1 MSSSLNM
8 TNKGN
13 QKTEKLNKLEAKEAE
28 EILQKGV
35 EDIYTSFNLI
45 HKNYKEKISIMEK
58 EINNLLQKIE
68 TMKKEMEMIQRENEY
83 YKEKNNKLKNEIE
96 KLNKIVNNIKGK
108 LTNKDLELN
117 QIIKADNNKNI
128 NLRKFYTKNNN
139 KYKNNNNNLYL
150 YNTYKNNVYNENKNY
165 EKNKLIHFYM
175 NDKNN
180 SLNFNTD
187 IKKNDE
193 YNSSFD
199 FQLVNN
205 NFNNYKYM
213 ENATKFRTPNSFK
226 NKYRTEHI
234 SREEKIKR
242 NNYIDISE
250 DLPRDSSYNKNI
262 SNSSNKYIENEIEDN
277 KQQDEINDIN
287 NEDLN
292 LKVLN
297 QILLSNNNDNNITKN
312 NNKNKKLGQKV
323 CLTYDNLFNTNIKEI
338 NKNKNSYN
346 TFRGKIFN
354 KNISEKCIRNQKNKD
369 KEKVKFFL
377 NKCKNLLDKE
387 SSGKIVNIFQDY
399 KEGLITDKGII
410 LQIQKYIRKNNE
422 LIELF
427 NKIFG
432 K

>member
-1 MSSSLNM
+1 MSSSLNDSKIR
-8 TNKGN
+8 T
-13 QKTEKLNKLEAKEAE
+13 QKSEEKEAE

-35 EDIYTSFNLI
+35 EDIYTSFNLV
-45 HKNYKEKISIMEK
+45 HKNYKEKISNMEK
-58 EINNLLQKIE
+58 EINNLSQKIE
-68 TMKKEMEMIQRENEY
+68 TMKKEMEMIQRENKY
-83 YKEKNNKLKNEIE
+83 YKEKNNKLKNEKE
-96 KLNKIVNNIKGK
+96 NLNKIVSNIKGQ
-108 LTNKDLELN
+108 LTNGDLEISH
-117 QIIKADNNKNI
+117 IIKTDNHKNF

-139 KYKNNNNNLYL
+139 KFKNNNNNLYL
-150 YNTYKNNVYNENKNY
+150 YNTYKNNIYNQNKKKENT
-165 EKNKLIHFYM
+165 KLIHFSM
-175 NDKNN
+175 NTKNN

-187 IKKNDE
+187 SKKNDE

-205 NFNNYKYM
+205 NNNFNHNNHTEYLGKY
-213 ENATKFRTPNSFK
+213 RTPNSFK

-234 SREEKIKR
+234 SKEEKFKR

-250 DLPRDSSYNKNI
+250 DLPWNSSKNKNI
-262 SNSSNKYIENEIEDN
+262 SYSSNKYIEIKLEDN

-292 LKVLN
+292 LKELN
-297 QILLSNNNDNNITKN
+297 QILLSNNNDNNKN
-312 NNKNKKLGQKV
+312 NNKIKKLGQKV
-323 CLTYDNLFNTNIKEI
+323 CLTYDNLFNTNIKET

-354 KNISEKCIRNQKNKD
+354 KNISEKCIRDQKNKD

-387 SSGKIVNIFQDY
+387 SAEKIINIFQDY
-399 KEGLITDKGII
+399 KKGLITDKGII
-410 LQIQKYIRKNNE
+410 LQIQKYIWKNNE

-427 NKIFG
+427 NKAFS

>member
-1 MSSSLNM
+1 MSSSLNESKRR
-8 TNKGN
+8 T
-13 QKTEKLNKLEAKEAE
+13 QKSEEKEAE

-35 EDIYTSFNLI
+35 EDIYASFNLV
-45 HKNYKEKISIMEK
+45 HKNYKEKISNMEK
-58 EINNLLQKIE
+58 EINNLSQKIE
-68 TMKKEMEMIQRENEY
+68 TIQKEMEMIQRENKY

-96 KLNKIVNNIKGK
+96 NLNKIVSNIKGQ
-108 LTNKDLELN
+108 LTNGDLEIN
-117 QIIKADNNKNI
+117 HIFKTDNHKSF

-139 KYKNNNNNLYL
+139 KFKSNNNNLYL
-150 YNTYKNNVYNENKNY
+150 YNTYKNNIYNENKKN
-165 EKNKLIHFYM
+165 EKNKLIHYSM
-175 NDKNN
+175 NNKNN

-187 IKKNDE
+187 LKKNDE

-205 NFNNYKYM
+205 NNFNHNNHTEYLGKY
-213 ENATKFRTPNSFK
+213 RTPNSIK

-234 SREEKIKR
+234 SREEKFKR

-250 DLPRDSSYNKNI
+250 DLPRDSSNNKNI
-262 SNSSNKYIENEIEDN
+262 NNSSNKYINMNLEDN

-292 LKVLN
+292 LKELN
-297 QILLSNNNDNNITKN
+297 QILLSNNNANDNNITKN
-312 NNKNKKLGQKV
+312 NNKIKKLGQKV

-338 NKNKNSYN
+338 NKSKNTYN

-354 KNISEKCIRNQKNKD
+354 KNISEKCIRDQKNKD

-377 NKCKNLLDKE
+377 NKCKNLLDKQSAE
-387 SSGKIVNIFQDY
+387 KIMNVFQDY
-399 KEGLITDKGII
+399 KEGLITDKGIF
-410 LQIQKYIRKNNE
+410 LQIKKYIWKNNE

-427 NKIFG
+427 NKAFS